1 MRKVYICLQGIPSRV
16 VQSLLMALNDT
27 QGEEDMGEAG
37 ENTNAIQGVQ
47 LCWDGAKLKAEGSCS
62 EASVI
67 SCCMFFV
74 HNN

>member
-1 MRKVYICLQGIPSRV
+1 M
-16 VQSLLMALNDT
+16 QSLLMALNDT
-27 QGEEDMGEAG
+27 QGEKDMGEAG
-37 ENTNAIQGVQ
+37 ENDNANQGVQ

-62 EASVI
+62 EDSVI

>member
-1 MRKVYICLQGIPSRV
+1 MRKVYICLRGIPGRL

-37 ENTNAIQGVQ
+37 ENTNANQGVQ
-47 LCWDGAKLKAEGSCS
+47 LRWDEAKLKAKGSCR
-62 EASVI
+62 EASMI
-67 SCCMFFV
+67 FCCMFFV